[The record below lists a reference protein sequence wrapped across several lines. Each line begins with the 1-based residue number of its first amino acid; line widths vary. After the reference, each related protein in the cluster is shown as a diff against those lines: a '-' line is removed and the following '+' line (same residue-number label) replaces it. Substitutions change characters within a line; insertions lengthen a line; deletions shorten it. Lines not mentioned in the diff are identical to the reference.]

1 MAIVGGALMPPLQG
15 KILDIGGGG
24 FSDTLFFGYVPEVNI
39 SFFLTLICLAMVG
52 LYAYRS
58 FRYHLKD

>member
-1 MAIVGGALMPPLQG
+1 MPPLQG

-24 FSDTLFFGYVPEVNI
+24 FSDKLFFGYVPEVNI
-39 SFFLTLICLAMVG
+39 SFVLPLICLGMVG

-58 FRYHLKD
+58 YKYHLTA